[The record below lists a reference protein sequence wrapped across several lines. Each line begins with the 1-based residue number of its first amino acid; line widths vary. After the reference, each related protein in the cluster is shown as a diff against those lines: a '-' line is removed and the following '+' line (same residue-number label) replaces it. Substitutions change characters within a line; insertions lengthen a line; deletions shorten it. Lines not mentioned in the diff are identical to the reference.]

1 MNIRLNAYAN
11 TQWSLRLVGRRLMN
25 AHKRFDD
32 AIEIFKLNAAEH
44 PRSDESLLLLA
55 DAYQRAGK
63 RELAVKNYEAALQ
76 LNPQNWEALDA
87 LRSLRAKA
95 EGAATQRP

>member
-32 AIEIFKLNAAEH
+32 AIEIFKLNVAES
-44 PRSDESLLLLA
+44 PRSDESLFLLA
-55 DAYQRAGK
+55 NAYQRAGK
-63 RELAVKNYEAALQ
+63 RELAVRNYEAALQ
-76 LNPQNWEALDA
+76 LNPQNWDSLDA
-87 LRSLRAKA
+87 LKSLRAKP
-95 EGAATQRP
+95 E